1 LISTI
6 KFKNIKSRSED
17 EVRNFIDAIHSV
29 TRIGVWV
36 YRRSNKHILL
46 GTRYAFKSNAPTTR
60 GASCHQVFRDE
71 DGIWVLKNT
80 AGLDFD
86 YHYVLFFWNYKPAWD
101 TIKFKWRVAVAG
113 GAKVRLYYWDGNSWE
128 YITENAGGTSPA
140 SLTTGVK
147 NYYNGD
153 NLILL
158 AVGGTKP
165 GDRHTKCDI
174 GKLIQ

>member
-1 LISTI
+1 MKRLILSTLVI
-6 KFKNIKSRSED
+6 SLPAVVLAYTGEATHVYSWGHDNPLNRTPQQLATYPVIEYSEYDRSEI
-17 EVRNFIDAIHSV
+17 E
-29 TRIGVWV
+29 T
-36 YRRSNKHILL
+36 
-46 GTRYAFKSNAPTTR
+46 
-60 GASCHQVFRDE
+60 E
-71 DGIWVLKNT
+71 DGNWVLKNT
-80 AGLDFD
+80 AGLDFY
-86 YHYVLFFWNYKPAWD
+86 YHYVLFHWNYKPAWD

-113 GAKVRLYYWDGNSWE
+113 GAKIKLYYWDGNSWE

-147 NYYNGD
+147 NYYNGT

-165 GDRHTKCDI
+165 GDRHTICDI

>member
-1 LISTI
+1 M
-6 KFKNIKSRSED
+6 RY
-17 EVRNFIDAIHSV
+17 A
-29 TRIGVWV
+29 
-36 YRRSNKHILL
+36 ILL
-46 GTRYAFKSNAPTTR
+46 TLFIALPVLAFGYTGEATNIYSWGHDTPLNRTPQQLAAPPAIKYSDTDR
-60 GASCHQVFRDE
+60 DVIEDE